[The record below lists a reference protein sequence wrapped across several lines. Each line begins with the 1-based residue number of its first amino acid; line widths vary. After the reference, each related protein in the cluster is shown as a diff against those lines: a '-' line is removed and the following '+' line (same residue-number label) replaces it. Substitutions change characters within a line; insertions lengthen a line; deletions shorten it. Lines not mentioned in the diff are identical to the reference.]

1 MGWQWSAAMKSK
13 DSLFSSDPTRD
24 PIRVGISA
32 CLLGEKVRF
41 DGGHKHDRYL
51 TQTLGPYFEWV
62 PVCPEVEMGLG
73 TPRETMRLEQAE
85 DGIRM
90 VMPKS
95 GRDLTRPMREYAR
108 ERVEKLALEDL
119 GGYILKSDSPSC
131 GLMRVRVYGPSGM
144 PSRTGRGLF
153 AEALANRFPY
163 LPIEEEGRLSDPRL
177 RENWIERVFAYRRV
191 QSLWGSRWTVQS
203 LVAFHAAHKLVILA
217 HSPKALMDLGRLVAG
232 AKDMP
237 RAELRKRYHEQFMSA
252 LAILATPG
260 RHANV
265 LQHMAGYLKKQLDED
280 SRRELSSL
288 IDDYR
293 NGEIPLVV
301 PLTLLK
307 HYVRRFDIP
316 YLAGQVYL
324 SPHPKELALHNHV

>member
-1 MGWQWSAAMKSK
+1 MKSQ
-13 DSLFSSDPTRD
+13 DSLISSDPTRD
-24 PIRVGISA
+24 PIRIGISA

-62 PVCPEVEMGLG
+62 PICPEVEMGLG
-73 TPRETMRLEQAE
+73 TPRETMRLEQAG

-95 GRDLTRPMREYAR
+95 GRDLTRPMREYAG

-131 GLMRVRVYGPSGM
+131 GLMRIRVYGPSGM
-144 PSRTGRGLF
+144 PTRSGRGLF

-163 LPIEEEGRLSDPRL
+163 LPIEEEGRLCDPRL
-177 RENWIERVFAYRRV
+177 RENWIERVFAYRRL

-203 LVAFHAAHKLVILA
+203 LVAFHTEHKLVILA
-217 HSPKALMDLGRLVAG
+217 HSPKALKDLGRLVAG

-237 RAELRKRYHEQFMSA
+237 RAELRKRYHEQFMNSR
-252 LAILATPG
+252 AILATRG

-280 SRRELSSL
+280 SRHELSGL
-288 IDDYR
+288 IHDYR
-293 NGEIPLVV
+293 TGEVPLVV

-324 SPHPKELALHNHV
+324 SPHPKELALRNHV